1 MFNQKNLRGQIWVE
15 TLIYTLIAFVM
26 IGLVL
31 FFAGPKISEIQ
42 DKAIIEQSIEVMGE
56 IDTIISGIG
65 TAGNRRVVELRIRK
79 GELKING
86 THDKLVFEIESK
98 HVYSQPG
105 EPISIG
111 GNIVV
116 LTEEK
121 GAFNIITLTRDYSAG
136 YNITYQGE
144 DKSKSITKS
153 STPYKLFI
161 SNKGGDLSVID
172 FEIG

>member
-1 MFNQKNLRGQIWVE
+1 MFNRGNLRGQIWVE

-31 FFAGPKISEIQ
+31 FFASPKILEIQ

-65 TAGNRRVVELRIRK
+65 TPGNKRVVELRIRK

-105 EPISIG
+105 EDISIG

-116 LTEEK
+116 RTEEK
-121 GAFNIITLTRDYSAG
+121 GGFNIITLTRDYSAG

-161 SNKGGDLSVID
+161 SNKGGDLLVID